1 MSILGKMILVLALWA
16 APTAAAQGDAP
27 MMAKPAGDIRDEADA
42 DHRACSPD
50 GVAVGGYDVVSYRAE
65 GGPLLGE
72 KGLAAKHAGLT
83 YLFVSAANRDAFTA
97 DPDRFLPSYGGWCAV
112 TLALGRLTCP
122 DYTNF
127 QIENDELL
135 LFETTGFTN
144 GRVLW
149 NTDAPGYR
157 DKADDNYT
165 VLFGG
170 E

>member
-1 MSILGKMILVLALWA
+1 
-16 APTAAAQGDAP
+16 
-27 MMAKPAGDIRDEADA
+27 MMAKPSGDIADVDHA
-42 DHRACSPD
+42 DYSVCTPD
-50 GVAVGGYDVVSYRAE
+50 GVAVGGYDLVSYRADS
-65 GGPLLGE
+65 GPLVGE
-72 KGLAAKHAGLT
+72 KQFALDHGGFT
-83 YLFVSAANRDAFTA
+83 YLFVSDENRRQFEA
-97 DPDRFLPSYGGWCAV
+97 DPERYLPAYSGWCAV

-127 QIENDELL
+127 QIEDDTLL

-157 DKADDNYT
+157 VKADDNYKA
-165 VLFGG
+165 LLGI